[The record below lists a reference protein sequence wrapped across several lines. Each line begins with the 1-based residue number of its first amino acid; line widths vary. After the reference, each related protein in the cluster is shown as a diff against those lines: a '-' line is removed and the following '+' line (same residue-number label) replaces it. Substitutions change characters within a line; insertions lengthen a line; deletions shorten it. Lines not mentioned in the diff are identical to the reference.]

1 VKPYSL
7 DLRERVL
14 DALDAG
20 DSSTKVAERFAVSGS
35 FVRKMRARR
44 ETLGHVRPD
53 RFGGR
58 KRLLNAK
65 QEEQLCLLAL
75 AHADATLAEL
85 QVLAKA
91 AMRIRISITIIGR
104 RLNEMGLTRKKS
116 PSGQWRWTAPMSKS
130 RAAGSGE
137 NVHSAAPHG

>member
-1 VKPYSL
+1 M
-7 DLRERVL
+7 

-20 DSSTKVAERFAVSGS
+20 DSSIKVADRFAVSGS

-44 ETLGHVRPD
+44 EALGHVRPD

-58 KRLLNAK
+58 KRLLSPK
-65 QEEQLCLLAL
+65 QQEQLYLLAH

-85 QVLAKA
+85 QVFAKA
-91 AMRIRISITIIGR
+91 AIGLQISITIIGR

-116 PSGQWRWTAPMSKS
+116 PSGRWKWTAPTSKPH
-130 RAAGSGE
+130 AAGSGE
-137 NVHSAAPHG
+137 KARSATPRG